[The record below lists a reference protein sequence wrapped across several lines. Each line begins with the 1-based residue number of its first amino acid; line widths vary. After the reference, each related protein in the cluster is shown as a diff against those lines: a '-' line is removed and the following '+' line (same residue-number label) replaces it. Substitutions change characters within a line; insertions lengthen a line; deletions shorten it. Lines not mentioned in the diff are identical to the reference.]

1 MGNNANSGNLP
12 MNGNQTG
19 AGGRRNNTNRRNNTR
34 NNSRNNKRNNTK
46 RRVQGG
52 TLSRNNRHNNRHNN
66 MRKNTKRRVQG
77 GTLHN
82 RSNKHNQNT
91 MHYRNGNGGSSALAT
106 AALPFGLFGLQKLAQ
121 KRKARK
127 LSKNA

>member
-1 MGNNANSGNLP
+1 MNGNNANNGNLP

-19 AGGRRNNTNRRNNTR
+19 GRRNNRRNNT
-34 NNSRNNKRNNTK
+34 RNNTK

-52 TLSRNNRHNNRHNN
+52 TR
-66 MRKNTKRRVQG
+66 
-77 GTLHN
+77 HN
-82 RSNKHNQNT
+82 RSNKRNQNT
-91 MHYRNGNGGSSALAT
+91 MRHRNGNGGSALAT

-121 KRKARK
+121 KRKVRK